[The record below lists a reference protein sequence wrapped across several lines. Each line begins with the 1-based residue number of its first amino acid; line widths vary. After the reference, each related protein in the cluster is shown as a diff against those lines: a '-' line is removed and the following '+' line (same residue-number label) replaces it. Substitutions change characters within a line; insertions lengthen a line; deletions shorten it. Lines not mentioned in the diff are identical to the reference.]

1 MHAGSDCSRRPCA
14 TSRTR
19 RAESAQRMSVHP
31 LAGKPVPAELQV
43 DVAEL
48 LAAYDGDAPDPFD
61 PAQQVSF
68 GTSGH
73 RGSSLRRSFNDA
85 HIAAVAQAI
94 ADYRGRAGITGPLF
108 IGRDTHALSEPA
120 LATALQVFAANDV
133 DVILDGGSSYTPT
146 PVISHAVLRYNH
158 NRSFA
163 IGDGVVIT

>member
-1 MHAGSDCSRRPCA
+1 MR
-14 TSRTR
+14 
-19 RAESAQRMSVHP
+19 VHP
-31 LAGKPVPAELQV
+31 LAGKPVPANLQV
-43 DVAEL
+43 DIDAL
-48 LAAYDGDAPDPFD
+48 LAAYHGDAPDPSD

-120 LATALQVFAANDV
+120 LATALQVFAANDSTAGRR
-133 DVILDGGSSYTPT
+133 I
-146 PVISHAVLRYNH
+146 R
-158 NRSFA
+158 RRQ
-163 IGDGVVIT
+163 